1 MDERERLRSELREGA
16 GRAPAR
22 AHFRAMGI
30 DPDRLDG
37 TIVGVASTWTQTM
50 PCNLNQRELSDAV
63 VAAVDAA
70 GGVGMAFN
78 TIAVSDNQSQGT
90 PGMRASLISREVIAD
105 SIELMAHAH
114 DFDALVC
121 LVGCDK
127 TVPAA
132 LMALARI
139 DKPAIVL
146 YSGPMRAGRFRGRE
160 VSIQDMWEAVGAVER
175 GVMERSELDE
185 LERVATPGPGT
196 CAGQFTANTMAIAV
210 DSLGLGLPG
219 DALIPADE
227 MEAKR
232 EAAGRAARAA
242 IALAESGTTARTFI
256 TPRSIRNAMAAIA
269 ATGGSTNGVLHLLA
283 LAREAGLELEL
294 KELTDVA
301 AATPVIGNL
310 TPSGTYMGEDLHR
323 VGGTASVIAELVRT
337 GHMDGDAPTVA
348 GGTLAEATSGAREP
362 DGEVLVSA
370 DAPLKPSGAL
380 YSLFG
385 NLAPDGAVV
394 KLAGTERTRHEG
406 PARVFDTEREC
417 VRAVRAG
424 EIAPGTVLVVRYE
437 GPAGGPGMREMLMLT
452 SSVVGAG
459 LGEAVALVTDGRF
472 SGATRGLMVGHVAPE
487 AFRGGPLAA
496 VRDGDVVTIDVA
508 GRRLSV
514 ALTDEQ
520 LAERMAAAEPP
531 EPSFDF
537 GIFARYRA
545 NVLSASEG
553 AVLRATHQNGG
564 PAGR

>member
-1 MDERERLRSELREGA
+1 
-16 GRAPAR
+16 
-22 AHFRAMGI
+22 MGI

-175 GVMERSELDE
+175 GVMERAELDE

-219 DALIPADE
+219 DGLIPADE

-242 IALAESGTTARTFI
+242 IALAASGTTARTFI

-294 KELTDVA
+294 RELTDVA

-323 VGGTASVIAELVRT
+323 VGGTASVLRRAGPLRAHRRRRAE
-337 GHMDGDAPTVA
+337 VA
-348 GGTLAEATSGAREP
+348 GGTLAEATSERAGARRRGA
-362 DGEVLVSA
+362 GERLA
-370 DAPLKPSGAL
+370 AAQAQRRALRPLRQPRARRRGRQARRHGAP
-380 YSLFG
+380 
-385 NLAPDGAVV
+385 
-394 KLAGTERTRHEG
+394 RHEG

-424 EIAPGTVLVVRYE
+424 EIEPGTVLVVRYE
-437 GPAGGPGMREMLMLT
+437 GPAGGPGDARDADAHL
-452 SSVVGAG
+452 VGRRRGPRRGRRARHRRP
-459 LGEAVALVTDGRF
+459 LLRRHARADGRPRR
-472 SGATRGLMVGHVAPE
+472 ARGVPRRPARRRPRRRRRHDRHRRRPP
-487 AFRGGPLAA
+487 RH
-496 VRDGDVVTIDVA
+496 RCA
-508 GRRLSV
+508 GRRARAEACGMERSAT
-514 ALTDEQ
+514 ALH
-520 LAERMAAAEPP
+520 ER
-531 EPSFDF
+531 
-537 GIFARYRA
+537 R
-545 NVLSASEG
+545 VG
-553 AVLRATHQNGG
+553 ALRGV
-564 PAGR
+564 GRVGRPTAPF